1 MQLGA
6 CDAIPIMSA
15 RITQR
20 RKTRPVRVGNV
31 TVGGDA
37 PVSVQSMTKTHTEDV
52 GSTIRQI
59 EELAQVGCEIV
70 RCAVPNRRAASAL
83 AEVKRHSPIPV
94 VADIHYDYHLAL
106 LAMEAG
112 ADGIR
117 INPGNI
123 TDQAGLREVFRTAA
137 ERRIKVRIG
146 VNSGSVRPRDGM
158 EVKREGAQDDLAE
171 TMVRAALACSRA
183 AESEGCAGIV
193 LSLKASDV
201 PTTIRAYRLAAERCD
216 YPFHVGITAAGPPQA
231 SIIKSA
237 AGIGTL
243 LAEGIGDTIRVSM
256 TAPPHAEVEAALR
269 ILEAL
274 ELRECQ
280 GPEIVSCP
288 TCGRCMIDLQPLVAE
303 VAERLRGCRKRI
315 KVAIMGCVVNGPGEA
330 AEADVGIAGGKEFGY
345 LFRNGKRIKKLQAS
359 LLADALIAEIENMA

>member
-1 MQLGA
+1 
-6 CDAIPIMSA
+6 
-15 RITQR
+15 
-20 RKTRPVRVGNV
+20 
-31 TVGGDA
+31 
-37 PVSVQSMTKTHTEDV
+37 
-52 GSTIRQI
+52 
-59 EELAQVGCEIV
+59 
-70 RCAVPNRRAASAL
+70 
-83 AEVKRHSPIPV
+83 VKRRSPIPV
-94 VADIHYDYHLAL
+94 VADIHYDYRLAL
-106 LAMEAG
+106 LSIDAAV
-112 ADGIR
+112 DGIR
-117 INPGNI
+117 VNPGNI
-123 TDQAGLREVFRTAA
+123 TDQAGLREVFRAAA

-158 EVKREGAQDDLAE
+158 EVRLPGAQEDLAE
-171 TMVRAALACSRA
+171 TMVRSALACSRA
-183 AESEGCAGIV
+183 AEDEGCSGIV

-216 YPFHVGITAAGPPQA
+216 YPFHVGVTAAGPPQA

-256 TAPPHAEVEAALR
+256 TAQPHVEVEAALR

-274 ELRECQ
+274 ELREVQ
-280 GPEIVSCP
+280 GPEIISCP

-303 VAERLRGCRKRI
+303 VADRLRGCRKRM

-345 LFRNGKRIKKLQAS
+345 LFRDGKKVRKLEADR
-359 LLADALIAEIENMA
+359 LADALIAEIESMA